1 MAVISNVYVFLLI
14 YLFGI
19 ISVFSPLE
27 TTASNGIAGF
37 TANLIHRDSPISP
50 LYNPK
55 DSYFYRLRNSFY
67 RSIVRANHFKP
78 NSVFVKAL
86 QSDIIH
92 GGGEYFMRI
101 SIGTPSV
108 ELLAIADTGS
118 DLIWV
123 QCQPCDLCYQQK
135 SPIFDPRRS
144 SSYRQV
150 SCGSRFCNA
159 LDSEAR
165 VCSARGIVNDC
176 GYTYSYGDHS
186 FTDGHLA
193 TERFTI
199 GSTNSN
205 SVPLQPVALGCGT
218 RNGGTFDEV
227 GSGIIGLG
235 GGSLSLIS
243 QLSSKIS
250 GRFSYCLVPTSEQ
263 SNYSTSK
270 INFGIDMLMSD
281 PDLVAYTPLVSKE
294 PDTFYYLTLEA
305 ISVGNMRLAYKNSWN
320 KNVQQGNIIID
331 SGTTLTFLDSEF
343 YNELES
349 AMEEVVKAERVS
361 DPQGIFNICFRDSG
375 DVDLPII
382 TAHFTNADVELQPVN
397 TFAKAEEKLLCLTM
411 IPSNGIAIF
420 GNLAQMNFLIGYD
433 LEKSTVFFM
442 PTDCAKQS

>member
-1 MAVISNVYVFLLI
+1 MAVISNVYAFLLI

-108 ELLAIADTGS
+108 ELLAIADTD
-118 DLIWV
+118 DLPVTVKCRVAPGFAMHWIV
-123 QCQPCDLCYQQK
+123 KLEFALPEVLLTTVDILT
-135 SPIFDPRRS
+135 PMETIRS
-144 SSYRQV
+144 LM
-150 SCGSRFCNA
+150 A
-159 LDSEAR
+159 ILP
-165 VCSARGIVNDC
+165 
-176 GYTYSYGDHS
+176 
-186 FTDGHLA
+186 LK
-193 TERFTI
+193 RFTI

-361 DPQGIFNICFRDSG
+361 DPQGIFSICFRDSG
-375 DVDLPII
+375 DVDLPI
-382 TAHFTNADVELQPVN
+382 
-397 TFAKAEEKLLCLTM
+397 KLLISLMRMWSC
-411 IPSNGIAIF
+411 S
-420 GNLAQMNFLIGYD
+420 Q
-433 LEKSTVFFM
+433 
-442 PTDCAKQS
+442 